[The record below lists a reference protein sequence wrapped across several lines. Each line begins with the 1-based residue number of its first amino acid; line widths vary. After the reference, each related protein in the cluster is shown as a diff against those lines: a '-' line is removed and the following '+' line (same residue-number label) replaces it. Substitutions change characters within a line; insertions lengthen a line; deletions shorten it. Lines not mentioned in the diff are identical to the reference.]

1 MENKNDVKQN
11 KIIIGLVFII
21 IIMAI
26 GYIFMGK
33 ANKTEKQNNN
43 KSSITNNG
51 TSIDTDNNLNNG
63 IINNGDS
70 SSNQDMVDYINNNLV
85 LESAT
90 VEEFDTYYD
99 TKVWGLSNIKVKNNG
114 DKSITRMTITVY
126 FKDNDGNTIGENNI
140 NIGISDI
147 YNTVSAIRPNYEW
160 SSETDK
166 YYQLKNLS
174 DNINPTKN
182 EIKITKVTF
191 EK

>member
-1 MENKNDVKQN
+1 MENKKDLNQKT
-11 KIIIGLVFII
+11 IIIVLVAII

-26 GYIFMGK
+26 GYIFVGK
-33 ANKTEKQNNN
+33 TKEKNNTETQIPNKT
-43 KSSITNNG
+43 T
-51 TSIDTDNNLNNG
+51 TTLNNG

-85 LESAT
+85 LESAS
-90 VEEFDTYYD
+90 VEEFDTYYN
-99 TKVWGLSNIKVKNNG
+99 TKEWGLSNIKVKNNG
-114 DKSITRMTITVY
+114 DKSITKMTITIY

-147 YNTVSAIRPNYEW
+147 YNTISALKPNYEW

-174 DNINPTKN
+174 DTINPTQN